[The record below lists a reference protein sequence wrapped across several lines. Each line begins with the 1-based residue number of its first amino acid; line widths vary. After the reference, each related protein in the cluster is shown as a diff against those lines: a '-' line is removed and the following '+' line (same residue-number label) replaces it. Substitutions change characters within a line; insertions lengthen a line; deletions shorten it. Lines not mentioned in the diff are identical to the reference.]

1 MEKMKFKLATWEKG
15 EEFMQELAINL
26 QTDIETRDAKQIIE
40 TEGVKITFHPD
51 DRGFAFIT
59 CKIIDEHLK
68 PMIFETRDKYQ

>member
-40 TEGVKITFHPD
+40 TEGVTITFHPD
-51 DRGFAFIT
+51 DRGFAFLTCRIT
-59 CKIIDEHLK
+59 KEKLKQIIVEIK
-68 PMIFETRDKYQ
+68 QKYE